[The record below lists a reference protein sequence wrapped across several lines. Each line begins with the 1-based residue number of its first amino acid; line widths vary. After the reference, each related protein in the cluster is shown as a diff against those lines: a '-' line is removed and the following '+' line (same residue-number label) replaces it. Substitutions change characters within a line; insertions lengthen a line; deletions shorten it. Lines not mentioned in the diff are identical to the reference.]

1 MKAANEQLEWP
12 DGATHYIGGGF
23 HKYEDTSSSGECW
36 VNNEWVT
43 HLPSIDYYNGT
54 SWTVH
59 HNPTTTPYQPEVG
72 EWCEYLDCNDNWN
85 KCFYV
90 GVDDTG
96 KNVFSTKGDIWSDG
110 DKSGFR
116 PIKTE
121 REQFIEHSLAIT
133 ATEAI
138 TLEEAFTRQYDDGAR
153 FK

>member
-59 HNPTTTPYQPEVG
+59 HKPAATPYQPEVG
-72 EWCEYLDCNDNWN
+72 EWFIKQN
-85 KCFYV
+85 
-90 GVDDTG
+90 
-96 KNVFSTKGDIWSDG
+96 G
-110 DKSGFR
+110 DKARLIGLMSFGHYVCESIDSCVDVVTSLQGAK

-121 REQFIEHSLAIT
+121 REQFIEQAAEYAKGYGSLYVDKYVG
-133 ATEAI
+133 E
-138 TLEEAFTRQYDDGAR
+138 LYDNGAR